1 MPRIFISYRRD
12 DTAGHA
18 GRLYDGLTIRFG
30 KNRVFMD
37 LEIEAGLNFEEVIRN
52 EVASCDVCLVLIGRQ
67 WLSVSHGDGHR
78 RLDDPN
84 DWTRLEIAAA
94 VERDIR
100 VIPVLV
106 QGARM
111 PTAEQLPER
120 LRELAT
126 RNALEIS
133 EVRWEYDVGRL
144 CDIIAKTLQ
153 KASARERQ
161 SGSEG
166 DGQLLSDVPTIDCS
180 EQLAG
185 DLTAELPLT
194 VDGAAAKA
202 TVWRESAGGPT
213 VAELHDPKERA
224 RPSEKS
230 RARVNLAPPRFA
242 WIAAGLIGAVAAGG
256 VASSLLRRSSSG
268 VISSPVLAVLP
279 LSNLSG
285 DSAHDYLGAGIAE
298 SLTTSFA
305 SMPTVTVVSAAA
317 IRDALQRSRDTRRV
331 ARDVAASYLVEGG
344 VQEAG
349 GRLRITLRVL
359 RPDASVL
366 WGDTFEGAG
375 AEIFDLQTRI
385 AAAMIIALDVT
396 VHGYEPAQGIPLTR
410 DPAALDDYWRG
421 RALLDRRDV
430 NGNPAAAVAAFER
443 AAARDPRFA
452 LAQAALGEAYWEM
465 YSMTRLPVWTGKATE
480 AATRALRLDSSSP
493 EVRYSVA
500 LTYAGVGRQADAL
513 DELRRA
519 LTIRP
524 RYEDARR
531 LLGEVLAAQGKIDEA
546 VAEFRK
552 IVAARPNYAAPHGS
566 IGIVLLR
573 AGRVREAIA
582 AFAEAVRLQPD
593 NAAMHQ
599 RLGTAYHQ
607 DGQLDRAVQSYER
620 AVAIQPV
627 AQVYSNLGV
636 LHHSRG
642 EYAQAVKS
650 YERAIELRPNS
661 AATHRNVGDAYLR
674 LGARDTAHRAYARA
688 VELASADVAV
698 NPSDALTRS
707 MLAVYE
713 AKAGDAEA
721 ALRDA
726 ATAAA
731 SAPSDPQVIY
741 RQAVTYL
748 LCNRPED
755 AVRALEAA
763 ITLGYSRSQ
772 ALQDDDLATLR
783 TRPEVMTL
791 LSGPPVTPV
800 GRRE

>member
-1 MPRIFISYRRD
+1 MPRIVISYRRD

-18 GRLYDGLTIRFG
+18 GRLYDRLTTRFG
-30 KNRVFMD
+30 KNHVFMD
-37 LEIEAGLNFEEVIRN
+37 LEIEAGLDFEEVIRN
-52 EVASCDVCLVLIGRQ
+52 EVAACDVCLVLIGRQ
-67 WLSVSHGDGHR
+67 WLSISHGDGQR

-84 DWTRLEIAAA
+84 DWTRLEVAAA

-111 PTAEQLPER
+111 PIAEQLPER
-120 LRELAT
+120 LRQLAT
-126 RNALEIS
+126 RNALEVS
-133 EVRWEYDVGRL
+133 DARWEYDVGRL

-153 KASARERQ
+153 QASPRDRL
-161 SGSEG
+161 SGSEN
-166 DGQLLSDVPTIDCS
+166 DGPLQSDVPTPDRS
-180 EQLAG
+180 EQLPA
-185 DLTAELPLT
+185 DLTAQLSLT
-194 VDGAAAKA
+194 PDRM
-202 TVWRESAGGPT
+202 T
-213 VAELHDPKERA
+213 RA
-224 RPSEKS
+224 RLNPAS
-230 RARVNLAPPRFA
+230 RRLT
-242 WIAAGLIGAVAAGG
+242 WIVAGLLGVLTAGG
-256 VASSLLRRSSSG
+256 VASSLLRGSSSG
-268 VISSPVLAVLP
+268 EISSPVVAVLP
-279 LSNLSG
+279 LRNLSG
-285 DSAHDYLGAGIAE
+285 DSAHDYLGTGIAE

-305 SMPTVTVVSAAA
+305 SMPTVTVASAAA
-317 IRDALQRSRDTRRV
+317 IRDALQRSHDTRRV

-366 WGDTFEGAG
+366 WGDTFEGTG
-375 AEIFDLQTRI
+375 AEIFELQTRI
-385 AAAMIIALDVT
+385 ATAMITALDVT
-396 VHGYEPAQGIPLTR
+396 VKGYEPAQGIPLTR

-465 YSMTRLPVWTGKATE
+465 YLITRLPVWTGKATE

-566 IGIVLLR
+566 IGMVLLR

-582 AFAEAVRLQPD
+582 AFEEAVRLQPD

-620 AVAIQPV
+620 AAAIQPV

-642 EYAQAVKS
+642 EYAEAVKS

-674 LGARDTAHRAYARA
+674 LGARDKAHRAYARA

-713 AKAGDAEA
+713 AKAGKREA

-726 ATAAA
+726 STAAA
-731 SAPSDPQVIY
+731 SAPTDPQVRY

-763 ITLGYSRSQ
+763 ITLGYGRSQ
-772 ALQDDDLATLR
+772 ALQDDDLVPLR
-783 TRPEVMTL
+783 TRPDVMAL
-791 LSGPPVTPV
+791 LSGPALTRV